1 MTGCSGNHPTSLG
14 TSLGGSAC
22 SAGSGPALLLELL
35 LAAACGG
42 VAWRGR
48 TRAMRAQSL
57 SWLGSSAPRSLATWQ
72 GGPRV
77 GRRDSLDH
85 MRLRCRGGCSS
96 PRTGSSM
103 KPSAIPP
110 LLGHTQPIGAL
121 LPHVAGLPA
130 FSDIRGSNGLC
141 PPSNGVLA
149 WPAAAGARL
158 TAARNPDSPAGWP
171 RGGPLPAAA
180 VRRGLP
186 GRTWPAGDAV
196 PERGL
201 WFAEL
206 PGLSRRAFRACQ
218 LPPAQ
223 GARAIG
229 DCSQRK
235 DRPARATPGPAPPLT
250 PRP

>member
-14 TSLGGSAC
+14 ASLGGSAC

-85 MRLRCRGGCSS
+85 MRLRCRGGCSC

-103 KPSAIPP
+103 KPFSNSPVARPYATHRRP
-110 LLGHTQPIGAL
+110 AASCRRAPCLLGHQGEQRAL
-121 LPHVAGLPA
+121 SAQQRGLGLAGRRRGKADRRQKPRLPC
-130 FSDIRGSNGLC
+130 R
-141 PPSNGVLA
+141 LA
-149 WPAAAGARL
+149 TRRSAAGSGGA
-158 TAARNPDSPAGWP
+158 P
-171 RGGPLPAAA
+171 RA
-180 VRRGLP
+180 
-186 GRTWPAGDAV
+186 TWPHMASW
-196 PERGL
+196 R
-201 WFAEL
+201 
-206 PGLSRRAFRACQ
+206 C
-218 LPPAQ
+218 
-223 GARAIG
+223 
-229 DCSQRK
+229 
-235 DRPARATPGPAPPLT
+235 GP
-250 PRP
+250 